1 MKKYLRAFSLFVLA
15 ALLIAIRTPLTLSQV
30 ETESYKTTQVSI
42 QAQVNSPTNSITTPE
57 IPKQKPNSQNGEQNF
72 PVVLDG
78 ETLFYFSSIIEGIP
92 AQNRAQET
100 SQAIEKVAK
109 NFAIA
114 LDSLKI
120 LELEG
125 LRLVSERDNTVF
137 AVLQADAR
145 VANQPLDKLA
155 NEYLKTTQDAI
166 ARYRIK
172 YSRKKLLLRIGV
184 VIVEA
189 IFLILLMIL
198 LRKLLNYINH
208 QIETLKATLFRPIS
222 IQNWQVLSVD
232 QEANFFKA
240 LAKLVYW
247 LVVATI
253 FFAYISL
260 LTFHLPQ
267 TQPWRKAVFQAL
279 FEFLDNLG
287 QAVIAYLPNL
297 FTILL
302 TIVCSY
308 YLIRFCRF
316 FFGAIRQGNLSI
328 PGFYPE
334 WARPTQRLL
343 VVLIVALTMATIFP
357 LLPGAKSPAF
367 KGISIFAG
375 ALFTLGGAS
384 TIANL
389 VGGFIIIY
397 TRAFQIGDRVQVG
410 DVVGIILEKTIL
422 STRIRT
428 AKNEIVTIPNANLI
442 TSNIKNFTTAY
453 REINQPL
460 VLHTVV
466 TLGYDVPWR
475 EVHQVLKEAALASAL
490 ILKDPAPFVLQ
501 TSLGDFSVSY
511 ELNAYTEQPSM
522 MPKIYSELHQNI
534 QDKCNK
540 AGIEILSP
548 QYSAVRDGN
557 QNTMP
562 ENYLPKDYKAP
573 GFRINPLNQLPNK
586 SNDLHNHRKPMDN

>member
-1 MKKYLRAFSLFVLA
+1 MRKYLRALSLLVLTVS
-15 ALLIAIRTPLTLSQV
+15 LVIFTTSPILSQV
-30 ETESYKTTQVSI
+30 AIESHQTTQVTV
-42 QAQVNSPTNSITTPE
+42 QAQAKTETPSPNE
-57 IPKQKPNSQNGEQNF
+57 KNF
-72 PVVLDG
+72 SVILDG
-78 ETLFYFSSIIEGIP
+78 ETLFSFSSIIEGIP

-100 SQAIEKVAK
+100 SNAIEKVAK
-109 NFAIA
+109 NFSIE
-114 LDSLKI
+114 LDSIQI

-125 LRLVSERDNTVF
+125 LRLVSERDNTIF

-145 VANQPLDKLA
+145 VANRPLDELA
-155 NEYLKTTQDAI
+155 EEYLKTTKDAI

-172 YSRKKLLLRIGV
+172 YSRKRLLLRIGI
-184 VIVEA
+184 VIAEA
-189 IFLILLMIL
+189 IILILLMIL
-198 LRKLLNYINH
+198 LRKLLNRINR
-208 QIETLKATLFRPIS
+208 QIEDSKASLFRPIS

-232 QEANFFKA
+232 QEANIVSA
-240 LAKLVYW
+240 LVRFIYW
-247 LVVATI
+247 IVVAAI
-253 FFAYISL
+253 FFASLSL

-279 FEFLDNLG
+279 FEFLDNLV
-287 QAVIAYLPNL
+287 QAAIDYLPNL

-302 TIVCSY
+302 TIVISY
-308 YLIRFCRF
+308 YIIRFCRF
-316 FFGAIRQGNLSI
+316 FFKAIRRGHLSI

-343 VVLIVALTMATIFP
+343 VVLIIALTMATIFP

-367 KGISIFAG
+367 RGISIFAG

-397 TRAFQIGDRVQVG
+397 TRAFQTGDRVQVG
-410 DVVGIILEKTIL
+410 DVIGIILEKTIL

-442 TSNIKNFTTAY
+442 TTNIKNFTTAY
-453 REINQPL
+453 RDINQPII
-460 VLHTVV
+460 LHTVV

-475 EVHQVLKEAALASAL
+475 EVHEVLKEAALLSSS

-511 ELNAYTEQPSM
+511 ELNAYTEQSSM

-534 QDKCNK
+534 QDKCNE

-557 QNTMP
+557 QNTIP
-562 ENYLPKDYKAP
+562 EKYLPQDYQAP
-573 GFRINPLNQLPNK
+573 GFRLNPLDRLLNK
-586 SNDLHNHRKPMDN
+586 PKDNSNSQKSGDR